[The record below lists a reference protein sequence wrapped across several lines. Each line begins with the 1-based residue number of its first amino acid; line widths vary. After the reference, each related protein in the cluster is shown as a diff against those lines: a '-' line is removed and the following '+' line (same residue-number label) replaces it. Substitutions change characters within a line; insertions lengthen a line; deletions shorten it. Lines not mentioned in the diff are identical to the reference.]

1 MEDKEKV
8 IVKQAILKASVHLV
22 SEYKKDN
29 LKAKDLGNEV
39 IDISNVLFDWVFK
52 DINKSAAKPT
62 TTKENDDPVG
72 FEPKCPACDSFV
84 WDNRETAS
92 SNQPKWRCKN
102 EECTGGS
109 FSKKYNRLM
118 AWASW
123 DSDEFANAGLIANA
137 VEDKV
142 SKVNGAGV
150 IADNTETEP
159 PF

>member
-8 IVKQAILKASVHLV
+8 IVKQAVLKATALLVPSVKLD
-22 SEYKKDN
+22 S
-29 LKAKDLGNEV
+29 ATPS
-39 IDISNVLFDWVFK
+39 DISKVTIAIAQDLFDWVYK
-52 DINKSAAKPT
+52 DLGKTAAK
-62 TTKENDDPVG
+62 TTKVENNDDPVG
-72 FEPKCPACDSFV
+72 FEPKCPVCSSFV
-84 WDNRETAS
+84 WDNRETAT

-123 DSDEFANAGLIANA
+123 DSDEFANAGLIPNG

-142 SKVNGAGV
+142 EKVNGVGV
-150 IADNTETEP
+150 VDDTDTTP